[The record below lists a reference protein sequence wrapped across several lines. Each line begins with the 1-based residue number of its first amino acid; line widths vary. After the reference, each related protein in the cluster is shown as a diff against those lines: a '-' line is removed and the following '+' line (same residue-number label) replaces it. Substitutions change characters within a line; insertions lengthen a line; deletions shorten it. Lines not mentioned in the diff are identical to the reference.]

1 MTILGISLEIV
12 TIDGI
17 KVPINRQ
24 RNILALEAGLGR
36 YFRFYNHER
45 PQQSLAYCTPV
56 EVHFA
61 GWLWLFLTLF
71 SPIRGLDNGAN
82 YTRQGFG
89 ESIDWQVQAR
99 VEYQRIDTETKIWV
113 SITNDW

>member
-61 GWLWLFLTLF
+61 
-71 SPIRGLDNGAN
+71 
-82 YTRQGFG
+82 
-89 ESIDWQVQAR
+89 
-99 VEYQRIDTETKIWV
+99 
-113 SITNDW
+113 